1 MKKRRK
7 SYINRKKDY
16 IMYGFTA
23 ILCMIT
29 AAVLL
34 SGGGKNGVNGEA
46 GETESGTGQGEAGRG
61 MGQAEPGGGMDRE
74 RGNTDTKGDTDV
86 SVGTGIGSDTGVGKG
101 TDTSTS
107 VRSDGGEPEITLV
120 MVGDILLHTPV
131 AESGKKEDGS

>member
-29 AAVLL
+29 ATVLL

-46 GETESGTGQGEAGRG
+46 GETESGTVQGEAGRG
-61 MGQAEPGGGMDRE
+61 MGQAEPG
-74 RGNTDTKGDTDV
+74 
-86 SVGTGIGSDTGVGKG
+86 SGTGQG
-101 TDTSTS
+101 T
-107 VRSDGGEPEITLV
+107 
-120 MVGDILLHTPV
+120 
-131 AESGKKEDGS
+131 